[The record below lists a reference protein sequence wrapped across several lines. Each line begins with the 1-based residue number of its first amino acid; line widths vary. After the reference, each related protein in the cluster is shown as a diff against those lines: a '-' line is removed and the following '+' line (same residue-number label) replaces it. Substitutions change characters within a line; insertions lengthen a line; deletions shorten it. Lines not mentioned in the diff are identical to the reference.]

1 MPKKMTKRKP
11 TTKRPKI
18 KSAVERAYI
27 KKHARTRTLAKVK
40 TPTLVRLHRRWSK
53 LSRKTKASFRASL
66 KSKSKRKTSKRKTT
80 KRKKSKKSKRKT
92 KKSKKR
98 RVGSR
103 KSKRSRK
110 KSRKSKKSKRPK
122 ISSKVERAF
131 VKKMAGRRTLAK
143 VSTPRLIALRKMWK
157 QMSKSRKAAFRA
169 TLSKRKTSK
178 RRKTTKR
185 RK

>member
-1 MPKKMTKRKP
+1 MPTKKITKRKP
-11 TTKRPKI
+11 TKRPKI

-66 KSKSKRKTSKRKTT
+66 KSKSKRKKSKKS
-80 KRKKSKKSKRKT
+80 KRKKSKKSKRKKS